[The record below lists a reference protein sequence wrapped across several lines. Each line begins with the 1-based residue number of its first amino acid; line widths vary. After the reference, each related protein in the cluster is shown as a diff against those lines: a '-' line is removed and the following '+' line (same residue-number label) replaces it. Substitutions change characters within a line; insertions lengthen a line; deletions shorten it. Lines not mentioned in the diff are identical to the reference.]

1 MTMWSMLPLVRGTR
15 RSCRTRRPS
24 MPARASA
31 SFRSPT
37 APRSQARME
46 WGSFVIARRTPP
58 RTLPNL
64 PFTRS
69 SRAARS
75 RTYLRWA
82 DEPATP
88 ESMGSVLPEAGIDPV
103 RLSVVEQD
111 ADRPPVARRAG
122 RLPVVD
128 PLLAR
133 GIPPIAGVAG
143 SAESRRSGSCTAGR
157 ALLRG
162 RQPLRRCRRRH
173 DRAVGL
179 LELELRRHRAARL
192 ELAALQTDL
201 VRRVV
206 DRLQETVKSVDD
218 SERIRESGRVAGE
231 VDSVSGVCVR
241 SHAVGEPARELPA
254 ARRGQA

>member
-1 MTMWSMLPLVRGTR
+1 MRGPGPAAALKDQSTGAAASARAVAGSPAATIAATISSTR
-15 RSCRTRRPS
+15 RAWRLL
-24 MPARASA
+24 A
-31 SFRSPT
+31 
-37 APRSQARME
+37 
-46 WGSFVIARRTPP
+46 
-58 RTLPNL
+58 
-64 PFTRS
+64 
-69 SRAARS
+69 
-75 RTYLRWA
+75 
-82 DEPATP
+82 
-88 ESMGSVLPEAGIDPV
+88 EAGIDPV

-111 ADRPPVARRAG
+111 AHRPPVARRAG

-128 PLLAR
+128 PLLTG
-133 GIPPIAGVAG
+133 GIPPIAGATG

-157 ALLRG
+157 TLLRW
-162 RQPLRRCRRRH
+162 RQPLRRCRRRD
-173 DRAVGL
+173 DRAVRL
-179 LELELRRHRAARL
+179 LQLELRGHRAARL
-192 ELAALQTDL
+192 ELAALQADL